1 MLPWITISDT
11 TEANVDQ
18 ANTTTIFIIAR
29 TSGTMGLHIWLYERR
44 SLIYSFPMKLSPDN
58 KGTSKPP
65 QGRGR
70 GTDRQTGQPSP
81 ADYLEEIVKEC
92 LCATFQHL
100 KSTRMAKRNHYQF
113 SIYRAY
119 LQRTCWARP
128 SVFSECHMRR
138 LLIHGVDS
146 SPRIM
151 LSRQTPSSA
160 LNYKVGGQ

>member
-1 MLPWITISDT
+1 
-11 TEANVDQ
+11 
-18 ANTTTIFIIAR
+18 
-29 TSGTMGLHIWLYERR
+29 
-44 SLIYSFPMKLSPDN
+44 MKLSPDN

-146 SPRIM
+146 SQRIM
-151 LSRQTPSSA
+151 LSRQTPSSFRRQGMPHFFPSTHKYSQGGNGVSTA
-160 LNYKVGGQ
+160 LLS